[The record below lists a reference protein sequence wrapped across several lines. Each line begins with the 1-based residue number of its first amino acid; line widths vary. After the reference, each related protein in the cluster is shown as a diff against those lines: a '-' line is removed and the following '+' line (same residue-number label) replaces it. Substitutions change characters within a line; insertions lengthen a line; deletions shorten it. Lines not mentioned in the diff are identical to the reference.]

1 MRILTLELIKA
12 QCRIEPEMTEEDA
25 LLKLYGNA
33 AEETVLNY
41 CNRSL
46 ESIYEEYGSIPA
58 AITQGC
64 LLLVA
69 NSYKNREPASMT
81 NLYLVPYTF
90 DALVKPYMILERC

>member
-1 MRILTLELIKA
+1 MNILTLDIIKQ
-12 QCRIEPEMTEEDA
+12 QCRIEPEMTEEDS
-25 LLKLYGNA
+25 LLELYGNA

-41 CNRSL
+41 CNRTL
-46 ESIYEEYGSIPA
+46 ESLYEEYGSIPT
-58 AITQGC
+58 AITQGA

-69 NSYKNREPASMT
+69 NSYKNREPASIT

>member
-1 MRILTLELIKA
+1 MRILTLELIKLK
-12 QCRIEPEMTEEDA
+12 CRIEPSMTEEDK
-25 LLKLYGNA
+25 LLEHYGNA

-58 AITQGC
+58 AIVEGC

-69 NSYKNREPASMT
+69 NSYRHGEPSSIT
-81 NLYLVPYTF
+81 NLYQVPYTF
-90 DALVKPYMILERC
+90 DAIVKPYMIL

>member
-25 LLKLYGNA
+25 LLELYGNA

-58 AITQGC
+58 AIVEGC

-69 NSYKNREPASMT
+69 NSYRYGEPASIT
-81 NLYLVPYTF
+81 NLYQVPYTF
-90 DALVKPYMILERC
+90 DAIVKPYMIL

>member
-25 LLKLYGNA
+25 LLELYGNA

-64 LLLVA
+64 L
-69 NSYKNREPASMT
+69 
-81 NLYLVPYTF
+81 VPYTF

>member
-1 MRILTLELIKA
+1 MNILTLELIKA
-12 QCRIEPEMTEEDA
+12 QCRIEPDMNEEDD

-46 ESIYEEYGSIPA
+46 ENILEEYGKVPS
-58 AITQGC
+58 AIVQGC

-90 DALVKPYMILERC
+90 DALVKPYMIL